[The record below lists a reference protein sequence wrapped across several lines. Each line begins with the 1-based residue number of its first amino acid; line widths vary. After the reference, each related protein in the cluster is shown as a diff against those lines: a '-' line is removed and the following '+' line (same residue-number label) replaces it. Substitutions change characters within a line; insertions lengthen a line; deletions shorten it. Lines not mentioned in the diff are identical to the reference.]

1 MRHRRLQRPHS
12 FARLK
17 RPGKGGGREAANC
30 FLNRLRFFFLG
41 SELAESLGKLDC
53 ARSYDRHWGLRG
65 ALFAQRRA

>member
-53 ARSYDRHWGLRG
+53 AQNDAPQLGLS
-65 ALFAQRRA
+65 AACFAQRRA